1 MNDKKSLTIDETL
14 DQLLTLQSALAQQL
28 SEIRKLS
35 LEQAFDRILK
45 QPTKRTIDPF
55 INSFSENLNEYL
67 EKEGRK
73 NNQLCDAII
82 QCPVIQQA
90 DHSGLLLDKEI
101 FLNNLF
107 FSMALSSKNVPYGIT
122 VQCSTV
128 KCISSR
134 MPLRGPLFIND
145 GSDQVRLSDIT
156 NNQLKSRSFCNLPS
170 PFQVS
175 VSGLYDRQSTHW
187 KMFNEAWNKKN
198 FACSEDAFITIN
210 TDLGKQIRKNTGTEI
225 FFVDERFTS
234 FLAAK
239 QLLNPQ
245 LPISD
250 MIFDA
255 AIRTIIL
262 SIKKATIESNRNFVL
277 GHELTD
283 FFYFKSKQKLE
294 LLLIENCTTSNEINL
309 RRRSDGEVLA
319 RVGKRELAQ
328 MLEDGRLYCDR
339 FLGYTVRCFYS
350 GIKALGGT
358 SQQDSIELYQNILSK
373 SNTQIPFMTTEM
385 ENLCFREELTFLA
398 GAPLFDGVENYK
410 IEMIQDPSTD
420 KLSRFIE
427 SIKTAKVE
435 HLIGDFQSCGY
446 LLENANKIK
455 QRQNL

>member
-1 MNDKKSLTIDETL
+1 MNNKKILTLGETL
-14 DQLLTLQSALAQQL
+14 DQLQTLQSVLAQQL
-28 SEIRKLS
+28 PEILELP

-45 QPTKRTIDPF
+45 QPTKQTTDPF
-55 INSFSENLNEYL
+55 LDSFSDNLNEYL

-73 NNQLCDAII
+73 NNKLCDSVI

-90 DHSGLLLDKEI
+90 DHSGILLDKEI

-128 KCISSR
+128 KCISAR
-134 MPLRGPLFIND
+134 TPLRGPLFVDD
-145 GSDQVRLSDIT
+145 GNHQVRLSDIT

-170 PFQVS
+170 PFQLS
-175 VSGLYDRQSTHW
+175 ISGLHDQQSTHW
-187 KMFNEAWNKKN
+187 KMLRETWNKQI
-198 FACSEDAFITIN
+198 FTCAEDAFICIN
-210 TDLGKQIRKNTGTEI
+210 TALGKQISNSTGTEI
-225 FFVDERFTS
+225 VFFDERFTS

-239 QLLNPQ
+239 QLFNPQ

-262 SIKKATIESNRNFVL
+262 SIKKATIESDENFVL
-277 GHELTD
+277 GHDLTD

-294 LLLIENCTTSNEINL
+294 LLSIENCTTSDELNL

-319 RVGKRELAQ
+319 RVGKRGLAQ

-358 SQQDSIELYQNILSK
+358 SQQDSVEFYQSILRK
-373 SNTQIPFMTTEM
+373 SNTQLPFMTTPI

-398 GAPLFDGVENYK
+398 GAPFFDGVEK
-410 IEMIQDPSTD
+410 SQIEMIHQSSVD
-420 KLSRFIE
+420 KLTKFIE
-427 SIKTAKVE
+427 LIKTTTVE
-435 HLIGDFQSCGY
+435 QLIGHFRSCGY
-446 LLENANKIK
+446 LLENATKNKRGNNI
-455 QRQNL
+455 